1 MDISVIFVPA
11 ALVKNAALEAIDAGV
26 KFLVLVPD
34 RVPIFDVLEVSHFA
48 KEKGAS
54 FVGPNTLGLVSPGKA
69 VLGMIGGRA
78 ETAREWFRPGN
89 VGVSSRSGGMTS
101 AISYYLTEAG
111 LGQSTI
117 IHVGGDAVVG
127 LSHPEVVERFEQDD
141 ETEMVVLFGE
151 IGTTQEERASD
162 RLYRGE
168 GCQIRHPVFPC
179 RRDRRRHSGFLRQQG
194 KKIKRGRCP
203 CRRFCICHT
212 SSGLKTQK
220 RGSLMSDLHWKT
232 SITKIEPNKVSIR
245 GYPVDKLMGNISFAQ
260 AIYLVLTGEMP
271 SPEVGKLVDAI
282 FVSSV
287 DHGAS
292 PPSVLSARTVASTGS
307 ALNAAI
313 ASGVLAI
320 SRYHG
325 GAIEE
330 GMKLFRTIAD
340 GMEKEQKSEQETAR
354 IVLMEMRNKGKR
366 ASGFGHRIHSQDPR
380 TQKLFDLAKDL
391 KIAGKH
397 IQIARAVEKELA
409 STLGKS
415 LPINVDGAIAAVL
428 CELGISP
435 EIGNAFFIIARVPGL
450 VAHIHEEWT
459 RMRPM
464 RKIHPQDY
472 AYDGPDERE
481 L

>member
-1 MDISVIFVPA
+1 
-11 ALVKNAALEAIDAGV
+11 
-26 KFLVLVPD
+26 
-34 RVPIFDVLEVSHFA
+34 
-48 KEKGAS
+48 
-54 FVGPNTLGLVSPGKA
+54 
-69 VLGMIGGRA
+69 
-78 ETAREWFRPGN
+78 
-89 VGVSSRSGGMTS
+89 
-101 AISYYLTEAG
+101 
-111 LGQSTI
+111 
-117 IHVGGDAVVG
+117 
-127 LSHPEVVERFEQDD
+127 
-141 ETEMVVLFGE
+141 
-151 IGTTQEERASD
+151 
-162 RLYRGE
+162 
-168 GCQIRHPVFPC
+168 
-179 RRDRRRHSGFLRQQG
+179 
-194 KKIKRGRCP
+194 
-203 CRRFCICHT
+203 
-212 SSGLKTQK
+212 
-220 RGSLMSDLHWKT
+220 MSDLHWKT
-232 SITKIEPNKVSIR
+232 AITKIEPNKVSIR

-307 ALNAAI
+307 ELNAAI

-330 GMKLFRTIAD
+330 GMKLFCTIAER
-340 GMEKEQKSEQETAR
+340 MEKEQKSEQETAR
-354 IVLMEMRNKGKR
+354 IVLTEMQGKGKR
-366 ASGFGHRIHSQDPR
+366 ASGFGHRIHSRDPR
-380 TQKLFDLAKDL
+380 TQKLFALAEEL

-397 IQIARAVEKELA
+397 VRIARAVEKELENL
-409 STLGKS
+409 LGKS

-428 CELGISP
+428 CELGILP

-450 VAHIHEEWT
+450 VSHIHEEWT

-464 RKIHPQDY
+464 RPIHPQDF